1 MTPTRIVLQPTG
13 MVLTLGA
20 ALPRKEEPPLEVL
33 LAQDAPA
40 PVKAG

>member
-20 ALPRKEEPPLEVL
+20 ALPRKEELPLEVL
-33 LAQDAPA
+33 LVMDKPPA
-40 PVKAG
+40 VEGG